1 MAGGYSKKR
10 KVEDGMKGKTKRPT
24 KKFKKQTD
32 YHSSDSEDEVSPS
45 TPQADFQAVNL
56 QDSDDEGL
64 DKEDLITGEVSDQ
77 DDEPIV
83 EQLAEEEITDASN
96 SDSDS
101 AASDNS
107 NPNLT
112 RKRKRNDPEAFATS
126 MSKILG
132 AKLATSKR
140 ADPVLSRSQAA
151 IETSKEITDQ
161 ALEKKAKN
169 KMKDDKR
176 AALEKGRVKDVLG
189 ASTAFDAAN
198 GTADLGQSSVQE
210 VMEMEKRLRKTA
222 QRGVVK
228 LFNAVRAAQVKGEEA
243 AREAR
248 VKGLVGVGRREEKVN
263 EMSKKGFLDL
273 IAGGGGGLKAGSVEE
288 ALNRHRNLRMHLELV
303 SLAEEKGRGGLRYL
317 PFRYHPIFISPI
329 NSIALQTYSF
339 PGAGGLTCSCFTA
352 FVAENP
358 RLPTGTTARLC
369 HEFLNALL
377 PLEADCEVWIEDRD
391 DILRTAV

>member
-1 MAGGYSKKR
+1 MQRNNSTKMAGSYSKKR
-10 KVEDGMKGKTKRPT
+10 KVEDGMKGNTKRPV

-32 YHSSDSEDEVSPS
+32 YHSSDSEDEVDA
-45 TPQADFQAVNL
+45 PQADFQAVNL

-64 DKEDLITGEVSDQ
+64 DKADLITEVVSDQ
-77 DDEPIV
+77 EEEPVV
-83 EQLAEEEITDASN
+83 EQLPEAEEEVTDASN
-96 SDSDS
+96 SDDSDS
-101 AASDNS
+101 ASDTNS

-132 AKLATSKR
+132 AKLTTSKR

-198 GTADLGQSSVQE
+198 GYGDSAQPSVQQ
-210 VMEMEKRLRKTA
+210 VMETEKRLRKTA

-248 VKGLVGVGRREEKVN
+248 VKGLVGHGRREEKVN

-273 IAGGGGGLKAGSVEE
+273 IAGGG
-288 ALNRHRNLRMHLELV
+288 
-303 SLAEEKGRGGLRYL
+303 
-317 PFRYHPIFISPI
+317 
-329 NSIALQTYSF
+329 
-339 PGAGGLTCSCFTA
+339 
-352 FVAENP
+352 
-358 RLPTGTTARLC
+358 
-369 HEFLNALL
+369 
-377 PLEADCEVWIEDRD
+377 
-391 DILRTAV
+391 